1 MLERAKV
8 WTCVCIITIGS
19 LGCSSDPLPR
29 RTVTTAPD
37 GDRLTPSD
45 ADSDTGD
52 SETQRTTP
60 PERVTS
66 WLESHPTCV
75 GDGEAIF
82 EDATLSSGAWHY
94 QNRADSD
101 DFYDQMVGGG
111 VALADFDNDAD
122 LDLYIGVAQG
132 PNVLLV
138 NDGAGHFTEAATNQ
152 DVAFDQDWTNGVS
165 AADFDNDGDQDLYL
179 SNRGPDRL
187 LENRGELVFVDVTRE
202 VGINSRGNSATASWG
217 DLNGDGWLDFVVAK
231 LADSVD
237 GERIDRELPAVYI
250 ADGEGGFDRLD
261 SRSLTNGSSFI
272 APIVDLDGDTDE
284 DILLTQEF
292 YVLEPASIVENLGT
306 TADDALDWRVQE
318 RGGFD
323 LAAPATMGVAI
334 LDLNGDELPDIY
346 TTNLWGEP
354 YEGEVLAVNRG
365 ALSFENVA
373 ESYDAQPMT
382 GSFDVTGITRA
393 VSWAAIAADFR
404 NVGREDLFVAYGQ
417 LVDEVEGRDPA
428 SYPPLYDKQPDALL
442 LRTEADR
449 FELAEGSCAESTG
462 DSRGA
467 AVGDIDDDGCLDL
480 VVVPREGS
488 TRLLLNRCEDRKN
501 YVSIDLEGTESNRD
515 AIGSTVVLR
524 TSNRTQRRWVTGS
537 STSVFSS
544 SPRRVHFGLGDETTI
559 ERIDVVWPD
568 GKRTAIE
575 DVDPNRTIDIEQPD

>member
-1 MLERAKV
+1 
-8 WTCVCIITIGS
+8 
-19 LGCSSDPLPR
+19 
-29 RTVTTAPD
+29 
-37 GDRLTPSD
+37 
-45 ADSDTGD
+45 
-52 SETQRTTP
+52 
-60 PERVTS
+60 
-66 WLESHPTCV
+66 
-75 GDGEAIF
+75 
-82 EDATLSSGAWHY
+82 
-94 QNRADSD
+94 
-101 DFYDQMVGGG
+101 
-111 VALADFDNDAD
+111 
-122 LDLYIGVAQG
+122 
-132 PNVLLV
+132 
-138 NDGAGHFTEAATNQ
+138 
-152 DVAFDQDWTNGVS
+152 
-165 AADFDNDGDQDLYL
+165 
-179 SNRGPDRL
+179 
-187 LENRGELVFVDVTRE
+187 
-202 VGINSRGNSATASWG
+202 
-217 DLNGDGWLDFVVAK
+217 
-231 LADSVD
+231 
-237 GERIDRELPAVYI
+237 
-250 ADGEGGFDRLD
+250 
-261 SRSLTNGSSFI
+261 
-272 APIVDLDGDTDE
+272 
-284 DILLTQEF
+284 
-292 YVLEPASIVENLGT
+292 
-306 TADDALDWRVQE
+306 
-318 RGGFD
+318 
-323 LAAPATMGVAI
+323 
-334 LDLNGDELPDIY
+334 
-346 TTNLWGEP
+346 
-354 YEGEVLAVNRG
+354 
-365 ALSFENVA
+365 
-373 ESYDAQPMT
+373 
-382 GSFDVTGITRA
+382 VTGITRA